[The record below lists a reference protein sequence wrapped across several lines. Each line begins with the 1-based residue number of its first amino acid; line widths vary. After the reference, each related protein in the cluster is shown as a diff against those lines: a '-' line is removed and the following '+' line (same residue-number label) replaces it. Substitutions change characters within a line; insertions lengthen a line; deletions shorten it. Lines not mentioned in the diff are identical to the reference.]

1 MADSMLYTIGTA
13 LHHARDHAL
22 PVQLLVGGTW
32 LSGVVV
38 AIDGFGVVLSA
49 HDDEHAVVRL
59 EAGQGQEVLPVLLRG
74 AGLGVRSGR
83 HGRACPERKRNRRAR

>member
-13 LHHARDHAL
+13 LHHARDHGL

-38 AIDGFGVVLSA
+38 AIDGFGVVLSS

-59 EAGQGQEVLPVLLRG
+59 EAVAAVKVAG
-74 AGLGVRSGR
+74 A
-83 HGRACPERKRNRRAR
+83 APRREPISAQPMPRPRPAGAFD

>member
-1 MADSMLYTIGTA
+1 MADSMIYTIGTA
-13 LHHARDHAL
+13 LHHARDHGS

-38 AIDGFGVVLSA
+38 AIDGFGVVLSS

-59 EAGQGQEVLPVLLRG
+59 EAVAAVKVAG
-74 AGLGVRSGR
+74 AAPR
-83 HGRACPERKRNRRAR
+83 PEPIGAAAQPMPRPRPAGAFD